1 VQEEAKEIYKP
12 VYRLN
17 INNMA
22 LRQKE
27 VILIILLCFLSVG
40 GSARSD
46 ILFNGTNMYL
56 ATGESSTLYQGYILT
71 LKSVSSD
78 GSMWLQLTDNETIV
92 KSEIVYIYGS
102 FVYNKTNKTI
112 ISLNVDK
119 VYSGQSEQNLVSF
132 FLYQFD
138 DPEKPFPDNMIIPE
152 NTVAP
157 GNNNNPPKTRSS
169 IDPLIWVPGIALV
182 LILIYFVRKLW

>member
-1 VQEEAKEIYKP
+1 MQEEAKEIYKP
-12 VYRLN
+12 VYRL
-17 INNMA
+17 IVNNMV

-27 VILIILLCFLSVG
+27 VILIILLYFLSIA

-46 ILFNGTNMYL
+46 VLFNGTNMYL

-78 GSMWLQLTDNETIV
+78 GSMWLQLADNDTIV
-92 KSEIVYIYGS
+92 KSDIVYSYGS

-119 VYSGQSEQNLVSF
+119 VYSGPSEQNLVSF
-132 FLYQFD
+132 FLYQFN
-138 DPEKPFPDNMIIPE
+138 DPEKPYPDKPIIPE
-152 NTVAP
+152 NTVTP
-157 GNNNNPPKTRSS
+157 VNNNPALKTRSS
-169 IDPLIWVPGIALV
+169 IDPLIWILGIALI
-182 LILIYFVRKLW
+182 LILVYLIRKLW

>member
-1 VQEEAKEIYKP
+1 
-12 VYRLN
+12 
-17 INNMA
+17 MA
-22 LRQKE
+22 
-27 VILIILLCFLSVG
+27 

-46 ILFNGTNMYL
+46 VLFNGTNMYL

-112 ISLNVDK
+112 ISLNVDE
-119 VYSGQSEQNLVSF
+119 VYSGPSEQNLVSF
-132 FLYQFD
+132 FLYQFN
-138 DPEKPFPDNMIIPE
+138 DPEKPFPDKTIIPE
-152 NTVAP
+152 NTVTP
-157 GNNNNPPKTRSS
+157 VNNNPPPETRSS

-182 LILIYFVRKLW
+182 LILVYFIRKLW

>member
-1 VQEEAKEIYKP
+1 
-12 VYRLN
+12 
-17 INNMA
+17 M
-22 LRQKE
+22 RQKE
-27 VILIILLCFLSVG
+27 VVLILLLLLYFSSIT

-119 VYSGQSEQNLVSF
+119 VYSGPSEQNLVSF
-132 FLYQFD
+132 FLYQFND
-138 DPEKPFPDNMIIPE
+138 TEKPFPDNMIIPE